1 MKIAMSLLAFVL
13 AAPLAA
19 AEKKAED
26 KTSAFDAEVHS
37 GHKGEKMPYRL
48 LKPEKYDKSTK
59 YPVVLFLH
67 GWGERG
73 TDNNAQLKR
82 FGSVFTKAEIRKK
95 FPCFVIV
102 PQANGSWV
110 QNPTFDK
117 PILLTKNPTANLT
130 MAVEILTKVGKKY
143 SIDPN
148 RVYVMGYSN
157 GACGVWELLERIP
170 QMFAA
175 AVPMA
180 GAGDPAHVAGAKNVA
195 IWAFHGDKDNTI
207 PIARMMELMSALK
220 AAHARPL
227 YTVIPKG
234 GHGDAK
240 GKGLSDPEVIPWM
253 FAQQRGKPLVPFDK
267 VAGPN
272 AKRPTSLAK

>member
-1 MKIAMSLLAFVL
+1 MKIAISLLALFLTATAV
-13 AAPLAA
+13 AE
-19 AEKKAED
+19 EKK
-26 KTSAFDAEVHS
+26 SPFDAEVYS

-48 LKPEKYDKSTK
+48 LKPENYDKSSK

-67 GWGERG
+67 GWGQRG
-73 TDNNAQLKR
+73 TDNNAQLKA
-82 FGSVFTKAEIRKK
+82 FGSAFTKSEIRKK
-95 FPCFVIV
+95 YPCFVIA

-110 QNPTFDK
+110 QHPTFDK

-130 MAVEILTKVGKKY
+130 MAVEILTKVEKRY
-143 SIDPN
+143 STDPN
-148 RVYVMGYSN
+148 RIYLMGYSN

-170 QMFAA
+170 QKFAA

-180 GAGDPAHVAGAKNVA
+180 GAGDPSHVAGAKSVA
-195 IWAFHGDKDNTI
+195 IWAFHGEKDETI
-207 PIARMMELMSALK
+207 PIARMMELMSVLK
-220 AAHARPL
+220 AAHAAPL

-253 FAQQRGKPLVPFDK
+253 FAQQRGKPLVPFDQ
-267 VAGPN
+267 VAGPA